1 MKKFLLPLL
10 IAQAFTLNAFAEKQE
25 QNNRVY
31 NLSEV
36 EDLAPAPTNNT
47 TITSYQWVKEV
58 HSSRK
63 ALIKTATTVSPL
75 MVAHTNPATVMS
87 TVVTTPIFWGSSWA
101 NTTLASD
108 KVKGLT
114 IWYTNLQS
122 SQYISTV
129 REYTALQH
137 SSIPPLFVTTATST
151 SSSNPANVLTL
162 VCNALSKANLT
173 PTATG
178 YYPVYTDLPRGT
190 ATYCAYHSAGTCGG
204 SGTPVQ
210 FAFFFNLNNDTGC
223 DPKSPYA
230 PSISNAQGIYVPNT
244 IAQNSGSI
252 VTGGSNFPQQS
263 QGLAALANVSAHE
276 LMETVTDRAYFTTT
290 GGYWGGWYDSTGA
303 ENGDKCAWTFGPS
316 NTKLSAGT
324 VLIGGYDWKLQGEW
338 SNNAQNG
345 TGGYPTQGGLLKGCV
360 TGS

>member
-108 KVKGLT
+108 KVTGLT

-122 SQYISTV
+122 SHYISTV
-129 REYTALQH
+129 SEYTTLKH
-137 SSIPPLFVTTATST
+137 SSIAPLFVTSATST
-151 SSSNPANVLTL
+151 SSSNPANVLTQ
-162 VCNALSKANLT
+162 VCNALSLAKLT

-204 SGTPVQ
+204 TPVQ
-210 FAFFFNLNNDTGC
+210 FAFFFNLDNDPGC
-223 DPKSPYA
+223 DPASPYA
-230 PSISNAQGIYVPNT
+230 PKAGTTNAQKPGLI
-244 IAQNSGSI
+244 G
-252 VTGGSNFPQQS
+252 GGSGYQQS
-263 QGLAALANVSAHE
+263 QGLAALANVTAHE
-276 LMETVTDRAYFTTT
+276 LMETVTDPAYFTTT

-316 NTKLSAGT
+316 NTIGLSAGT
-324 VLIGGYDWKLQGEW
+324 VSIGGYNWKLQGEW
-338 SNNAQNG
+338 SNKAQNG

>member
-36 EDLAPAPTNNT
+36 EDLAPAPANNA
-47 TITSYQWVKEV
+47 TITSYQWTQEV

-75 MVAHTNPATVMS
+75 MTAHTNPIKVMS

-101 NTTLASD
+101 NKTLASD
-108 KVKGLT
+108 KVAGLT
-114 IWYTNLQS
+114 IWYNNLQS
-122 SQYISTV
+122 SPYISTV
-129 REYTALQH
+129 SEYTTLNH
-137 SSIPPLFVTTATST
+137 SLIAPLFVTSATSIN
-151 SSSNPANVLTL
+151 SSNPANVLTQ
-162 VCNALSKANLT
+162 VCNVVGTTKLKS
-173 PTATG
+173 TG

-190 ATYCAYHSAGTCGG
+190 ANYCAYHSAGTCGG
-204 SGTPVQ
+204 TPVQ
-210 FAFFFNLNNDTGC
+210 FAFFFNLDNDPGC
-223 DPKSPYA
+223 NPASPYA
-230 PSISNAQGIYVPNT
+230 PTAGTTNAQKPGLI
-244 IAQNSGSI
+244 G
-252 VTGGSNFPQQS
+252 GGSGYQQS

-276 LMETVTDRAYFTTT
+276 LMETVTDPAYFTTT

-316 NTKLSAGT
+316 NTRLSAGT

-338 SNNAQNG
+338 SNKAQNTG
-345 TGGYPTQGGLLKGCV
+345 TGYPTQGGLLKGCV

>member
-1 MKKFLLPLL
+1 M
-10 IAQAFTLNAFAEKQE
+10 
-25 QNNRVY
+25 
-31 NLSEV
+31 

-75 MVAHTNPATVMS
+75 MTAHTNPATVMS

-108 KVKGLT
+108 KVTGLT

-122 SQYISTV
+122 SHYISTV
-129 REYTALQH
+129 SEYTALQH
-137 SSIPPLFVTTATST
+137 SSITPLFVKTATST
-151 SSSNPANVLTL
+151 SSSNPANVLTQ
-162 VCNALSKANLT
+162 VCSALSNAKLT

-190 ATYCAYHSAGTCGG
+190 ANYCAYHSAGICG
-204 SGTPVQ
+204 GTPVQ
-210 FAFFFNLNNDTGC
+210 FAFFFNLNNDPGC
-223 DPKSPYA
+223 DPASPYA
-230 PSISNAQGIYVPNT
+230 PKAGTTNAQNP
-244 IAQNSGSI
+244 GSI
-252 VTGGSNFPQQS
+252 LTGGSGLPLQS

-290 GGYWGGWYDSTGA
+290 GGYFGGWYDSTGA

-316 NTKLSAGT
+316 NTIGLSAGT
-324 VLIGGYDWKLQGEW
+324 VSIGGYNWKLQGEW
-338 SNNAQNG
+338 SNKAQNG

>member
-1 MKKFLLPLL
+1 MKKCLLLLL
-10 IAQAFTLNAFAEKQE
+10 ITQAFTPNAFAEKQE
-25 QNNRVY
+25 QNNSAY
-31 NLSEV
+31 NISEV

-108 KVKGLT
+108 KVTGLT

-122 SQYISTV
+122 SHYISTV
-129 REYTALQH
+129 SEYTTLKH
-137 SSIPPLFVTTATST
+137 SSIAPLFVTSATST
-151 SSSNPANVLTL
+151 SSSNPANVLTQ
-162 VCNALSKANLT
+162 VCNALSLAKLT

-204 SGTPVQ
+204 TPVQ
-210 FAFFFNLNNDTGC
+210 FAFFFNLDNDPGC
-223 DPKSPYA
+223 DPASPYA
-230 PSISNAQGIYVPNT
+230 PKAGTTNAQNP
-244 IAQNSGSI
+244 GSI
-252 VTGGSNFPQQS
+252 LTGGSGLPLQS

-290 GGYWGGWYDSTGA
+290 GGYFGGWYDSTGN

-316 NTKLSAGT
+316 NTTGLSAGT
-324 VLIGGYDWKLQGEW
+324 VSIGGYNWKLQGEW
-338 SNNAQNG
+338 SNNAQINQ
-345 TGGYPTQGGLLKGCV
+345 TGYLTTGSLKGCV